1 MTEMLHQRFAELTLV
16 DGSGQFCAELRRSY
30 PQAEVVHSLFDDYDT
45 NRTFDAVVMSHMLD
59 YVDHPGRLL
68 ERAATWLKEEGR
80 LFLAVPNARSLH
92 RQAAVMMGLLANEH
106 EVVETPYHY
115 GYRRVYDPE
124 SLRTEV
130 LGVGLEIEIFGGYWI
145 KPLSNSQIDATWNPE
160 MVRVFMALGERY
172 PDIAAELYLVAR
184 KQRTESPVARRA
196 TKDPHR

>member
-30 PQAEVVHSLFDDYDT
+30 PQAEVVQSLFDDYDT

-115 GYRRVYDPE
+115 GYQRVYDPE
-124 SLRTEV
+124 SLRAEV
-130 LGVGLEIEIFGGYWI
+130 LGAGLEIEVSGGYWI
-145 KPLSNSQIDATWNPE
+145 KPVSNSQIEAAWTPE
-160 MVRVFMALGERY
+160 MVRVFMSLGERY

-184 KQRTESPVARRA
+184 KQRTR
-196 TKDPHR
+196 